1 MAYRTPKYFVMISF
15 WVNQG
20 VWWVATPFQSFNSS
34 LIPIYDPL
42 MEIEKL
48 HVFILQTDHC
58 PKHISPTR
66 FLLFELMPERGDW
79 IRGIFLSNLHREW
92 KNIDPNTY
100 SYGVSIA
107 VPVLPDPLVFTIVTW
122 PCLAN

>member
-1 MAYRTPKYFVMISF
+1 
-15 WVNQG
+15 
-20 VWWVATPFQSFNSS
+20 
-34 LIPIYDPL
+34 

-48 HVFILQTDHC
+48 YFFIFQTDRC
-58 PKHISPTR
+58 PKYISLIG
-66 FLLFELMPERGDW
+66 FLQFELMPERGNW

-107 VPVLPDPLVFTIVTW
+107 VPILPDLLVFTIITW